1 VPFWSVAVDTPEKAP
16 SNRGKCLDVFVST
29 TWSSHFVNF
38 KVNVKGGLDLG
49 VSKGD
54 VLHQGDEPLRAHYC
68 RPK

>member
-1 VPFWSVAVDTPEKAP
+1 
-16 SNRGKCLDVFVST
+16 VFVST

-54 VLHQGDEPLRAHYC
+54 VLYQGDEPLRAHYC